1 MTPRRSSPRFKNI
14 SKEPD
19 CVEKTSPTRSP
30 LGKRKLSVEPEKS
43 QPLQSASGAS
53 EAAAF
58 STEVV
63 NKLSKAKRKLY
74 SGPCPNVQLVNPNDT
89 LEDMLDDEENEE
101 NDEHEPENDV
111 AEREVENEDKEN
123 ENEGEDHD
131 TGKVQEAEERPKR
144 KYVPRGPTRMKALG
158 LTVDKNDTKNKKDG
172 KQILSFNSKDQ
183 PIGDPSV
190 ALASVLGVLVRR
202 NIALKNLDWRD
213 VPGDTKNNL
222 WAIVKQRF
230 IVDDFYKDYYIGKM
244 GGYLKEARS
253 RKARKILA
261 LDGLEEEER
270 VKKLEALKP
279 KNDTVAEWEEFVK
292 HVCSDEFRANRLR
305 MQGVRKQYITPHTIS
320 RKGYAR
326 LEAELL
332 KDRSTEEEI
341 DSVELWKVGHQQKEG
356 KEPNACVVEALEKLE
371 RAQEEQAADVGSS
384 VTVDVLAK
392 ALGDEKPGKI
402 RGVGYGVTK
411 TKMVV
416 KSHYKKII
424 KECQVNMME
433 MNQRLAQLES
443 GNASNNHDVP
453 STSKTVAHHEN
464 GSPVSR
470 PRVEEVLGNGKACR
484 LLSWYNDDEVVAD
497 AVIVDT
503 NPKGKC
509 HGHPIGF
516 GAYKVTVTV
525 SHVDDAELFK
535 QSNVLK
541 TVYDAVGTF
550 TTWSK
555 DLILPAI
562 STSTPTPAISTSTP
576 TPTPTC

>member
-53 EAAAF
+53 QAAAF

-63 NKLSKAKRKLY
+63 NKSSKAKRKLY

-89 LEDMLDDEENEE
+89 LEDMLDDEE

-131 TGKVQEAEERPKR
+131 TGKERPKR

-172 KQILSFNSKDQ
+172 KQIISFNSKDQ

-279 KNDTVAEWEEFVK
+279 ENDTVAEWEEFVK
-292 HVCSDEFRANRLR
+292 HVCSDEFRANRLK

-332 KDRSTEEEI
+332 KDRSTDEEI

-371 RAQEEQAADVGSS
+371 RAQQEQAADVGSS

-464 GSPVSR
+464 DSPVSR

-509 HGHPIGF
+509 HGVPIGF

-525 SHVDDAELFK
+525 SHVDDAPLFK
-535 QSNVLK
+535 QSSVLK

-550 TTWSK
+550 TTWNK

-562 STSTPTPAISTSTP
+562 STSTPTP
-576 TPTPTC
+576 TC